1 MEAAVYIAEKLP
13 ENIRLFGIWQKFG
26 PYFVAGDAETRE
38 FGNGLRSKSLTKKKK
53 KTKKTPCD
61 TYSDIG
67 LKTQES
73 EYLLLENLIVPLWCA
88 DVHLSVFSIIW
99 NILFRIELSLH

>member
-13 ENIRLFGIWQKFG
+13 ENIRQFGIWQKFG

-53 KTKKTPCD
+53 TNKKKPM
-61 TYSDIG
+61 
-67 LKTQES
+67 
-73 EYLLLENLIVPLWCA
+73 
-88 DVHLSVFSIIW
+88 
-99 NILFRIELSLH
+99 